1 MASKEPGYVYILTN
15 PSFRED
21 WVKIGMSSRPVA
33 QRVSELDNTS
43 VPLPFDIYATMKTV
57 KYTEAE
63 KHIHRYIERFTNLR
77 IRDNREFFN
86 IKPEVALDIFREV
99 ATLID
104 DAEIEETYKVSLF
117 GDDSQKSTKHPS
129 THTPAR
135 DEAKIWM
142 IPANPKYY
150 DVDGCIAKYG
160 EVYWRQHFNFQT
172 GDTIYIYVSSPDSK
186 VKYKCLVEAHDLPF
200 IPEIEVDKEFY
211 VNPQDFETT
220 RNYTRF
226 IKLKLLEKSNSENMT
241 MVHLQ
246 EHGMNRPPQGSL
258 NLSHPMF
265 AELLKYIENNF

>member
-1 MASKEPGYVYILTN
+1 MDESGTYVYHSN
-15 PSFRED
+15 
-21 WVKIGMSSRPVA
+21 
-33 QRVSELDNTS
+33 
-43 VPLPFDIYATMKTV
+43 
-57 KYTEAE
+57 
-63 KHIHRYIERFTNLR
+63 
-77 IRDNREFFN
+77 
-86 IKPEVALDIFREV
+86 
-99 ATLID
+99 
-104 DAEIEETYKVSLF
+104 
-117 GDDSQKSTKHPS
+117 
-129 THTPAR
+129 
-135 DEAKIWM
+135 
-142 IPANPKYY
+142 
-150 DVDGCIAKYG
+150 
-160 EVYWRQHFNFQT
+160 
-172 GDTIYIYVSSPDSK
+172 IYVSSPDSK

>member
-21 WVKIGMSSRPVA
+21 WVKIGMSSRPVT

-104 DAEIEETYKVSLF
+104 DAEIEETYKDKYSVF
-117 GDDSQKSTKHPS
+117 CEKYCGWEDGNATK
-129 THTPAR
+129 
-135 DEAKIWM
+135 
-142 IPANPKYY
+142 
-150 DVDGCIAKYG
+150 
-160 EVYWRQHFNFQT
+160 
-172 GDTIYIYVSSPDSK
+172 K
-186 VKYKCLVEAHDLPF
+186 VVETVF
-200 IPEIEVDKEFY
+200 K
-211 VNPQDFETT
+211 
-220 RNYTRF
+220 
-226 IKLKLLEKSNSENMT
+226 K
-241 MVHLQ
+241 
-246 EHGMNRPPQGSL
+246 
-258 NLSHPMF
+258 
-265 AELLKYIENNF
+265 